1 MRATLKEIAA
11 ENAKQNYL
19 KNKNYSNENKPLRD
33 NNDHYAEL
41 VHGVAGEL
49 AKEEAERLKNM
60 EETGITKEMLE
71 DAKEIID
78 LDAKSITRAEDELKA
93 RKEQLKIDKRE
104 LLKMEKEY
112 KKPIPAEVQ
121 NKLKAERLGIS
132 LEELKRIR
140 QNPVNVPE
148 RIKPLFKELYTSHG
162 LNGREYVWTLIKREL
177 DKFKREKKK
186 REQQKE
192 ATKDATL
199 KDNKA

>member
-19 KNKNYSNENKPLRD
+19 KNKNYLNENKPLRD

-49 AKEEAERLKNM
+49 AKEEAERLKKI
-60 EETGITKEMLE
+60 EETGITKEMVA
-71 DAKEIID
+71 DAQEIVD
-78 LDAKSITRAEDELKA
+78 LDAKSIRRAEEDLKA

-104 LLKMEKEY
+104 LLTMEKEY
-112 KKPIPAEVQ
+112 KKPFLAERQ

-132 LEELKRIR
+132 LEDLKRIR

-148 RIKPLFKELYTSHG
+148 RMKPLFKELYTSHE